1 MAKNVFRSSE
11 VQNLGSKVFITGP
24 ELEHQMVQQ
33 VPEAAQPAE
42 QYEGPTA
49 DDLRREAEH
58 FKAQWEQEKEKMIS
72 DARAEADRIVKEA
85 ENLAFEEV
93 RKKSEQAQA
102 LKTTAENEASRIKQE
117 ANDEAAGILEEARK
131 QASETEQEARDRGY
145 TRGRQEGFEQGES
158 ELDRLVDRLHVIINK
173 TIERREEII
182 EETEGQLVHLVLEIA
197 RKVVKVISENQKN
210 IVVNNVVQALRKL
223 KNKADVNI
231 RVNIDD
237 LKIVSEHASEFIDRI
252 ERVDNVTVM
261 EDSTVDRGGAVIET
275 DFGEIDARIASQLR
289 EIEDR
294 ILELVP
300 ITSRSSGTASGSD
313 DSPQDPFEV
322 KG

>member
-1 MAKNVFRSSE
+1 MAKNVFRSNE
-11 VQNLGSKVFITGP
+11 VQYLGSKVFITGP
-24 ELEHQMVQQ
+24 ENDPVASSASAEVQP
-33 VPEAAQPAE
+33 VEE
-42 QYEGPTA
+42 YEGPTA
-49 DDLRREAEH
+49 DDLRREAEL
-58 FKAQWEQEKEKMIS
+58 FRTQWEQEKAKMIS

-93 RKKSEQAQA
+93 RTKSEHAQA
-102 LKTTAENEASRIKQE
+102 LKTTAENEAARIKEQAGEE
-117 ANDEAAGILEEARK
+117 AERINEEARGR
-131 QASETEQEARDRGY
+131 ATEIEQEARDRGY
-145 TRGRQEGFEQGES
+145 TRGRQEGFEQGEA

-173 TIERREEII
+173 TIARREEII
-182 EETEGQLVHLVLEIA
+182 EETESQLVHLVLEIA

-223 KNKADVNI
+223 KSKADVNI

-237 LKIVSEHASEFIDRI
+237 LKVVSEHAEEFVSRI
-252 ERVDNVTVM
+252 ERVENVTVM

-300 ITSRSSGTASGSD
+300 ISSRPARRQSQNES
-313 DSPQDPFEV
+313 QEPFNLTE
-322 KG
+322 

>member
-1 MAKNVFRSSE
+1 MAKNVFRSNE
-11 VQNLGSKVFITGP
+11 VEYLGSKVFITGP
-24 ELEHQMVQQ
+24 EFGAHLTP
-33 VPEAAQPAE
+33 VPQEASPVE
-42 QYEGPTA
+42 EYNGPTA

-58 FKAQWEQEKEKMIS
+58 FKVQWEEEKEKMIS
-72 DARAEADRIVKEA
+72 DARAEAERIVKEA

-93 RKKSEQAQA
+93 KKKSEQAQS
-102 LKTTAENEASRIKQE
+102 LKATAESEAERIRKE
-117 ANDEAAGILEEARK
+117 ANDEAERILDDARRQAGEI
-131 QASETEQEARDRGY
+131 EQQSRDEGY
-145 TRGRQEGFEQGES
+145 NRGRQEGFEQGEA

-223 KNKADVNI
+223 KSKADVNI

-237 LKIVSEHASEFIDRI
+237 LKLVSEHATEFVSRI
-252 ERVDNVTVM
+252 ERVENVTVM
-261 EDSTVDRGGAVIET
+261 EDSTVDRGGCVIET
-275 DFGEIDARIASQLR
+275 DFGQIDARISAQLR

-300 ITSRSSGTASGSD
+300 IASRRKPLSAKQD
-313 DSPQDPFEV
+313 HEDPFAGRES
-322 KG
+322 

>member
-1 MAKNVFRSSE
+1 MAKNVFRSNE
-11 VQNLGSKVFITGP
+11 VQYLGSKVFIASP
-24 ELEHQMVQQ
+24 ESEGATTAEPVE
-33 VPEAAQPAE
+33 VQPAE
-42 QYEGPTA
+42 EYEGPTA
-49 DDLRREAEH
+49 DDLRREAEL
-58 FKAQWEQEKEKMIS
+58 FRRQWEQEKARMIS

-93 RKKSEQAQA
+93 RTKSEQAQA

-117 ANDEAAGILEEARK
+117 AGEEAEKITAEARSN
-131 QASETEQEARDRGY
+131 ASEIEQEARDRGY
-145 TRGRQEGFEQGES
+145 TRGRQEGFEQGEG
-158 ELDRLVDRLHVIINK
+158 ELDRLVERLHVIINK
-173 TIERREEII
+173 TISRREEII

-210 IVVNNVVQALRKL
+210 IVINNVVQALRKL
-223 KNKADVNI
+223 KSKADVNI

-237 LKIVSEHASEFIDRI
+237 LKVVSEHAEDFVNRI
-252 ERVDNVTVM
+252 ERVENVTVM

-300 ITSRSSGTASGSD
+300 ISNRPNRAQAQSES
-313 DSPQDPFEV
+313 QDPFDLKE
-322 KG
+322 